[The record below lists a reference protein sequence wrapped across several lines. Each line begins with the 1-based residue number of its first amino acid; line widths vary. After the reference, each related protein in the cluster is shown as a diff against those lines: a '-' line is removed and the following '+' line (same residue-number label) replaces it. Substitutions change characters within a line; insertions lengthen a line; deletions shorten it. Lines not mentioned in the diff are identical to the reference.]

1 MIICSCKFWYKY
13 KCGQGFALWC
23 QLGVNVSE
31 EGRGCCVNLWA
42 CCCGENDNEDLMALS
57 DSREMCNC
65 MITAR
70 GGYKCSKSG
79 TQDRRTDTDSVK
91 IKFMLSL
98 QWFPL
103 AVAHVF
109 DLDAVAAK
117 YTSPPS
123 LSLVMADVVC
133 ESQDIPGVGWQHF
146 SISFTAFS
154 FWLCLN
160 SFSPFISL
168 CL

>member
-1 MIICSCKFWYKY
+1 
-13 KCGQGFALWC
+13 
-23 QLGVNVSE
+23 
-31 EGRGCCVNLWA
+31 
-42 CCCGENDNEDLMALS
+42 
-57 DSREMCNC
+57 

-109 DLDAVAAK
+109 DLEAVAAK
-117 YTSPPS
+117 HTSPPS

-154 FWLCLN
+154 F
-160 SFSPFISL
+160 
-168 CL
+168 